1 MNSQVETTIRN
12 YYPTGTFDNVN
23 RALVK
28 GSDRKLYPH
37 NPASDY
43 VSRFSDVPNGYLGCC
58 FSSNLFQ
65 VCPKTNFPKK
75 KIKFFQDL

>member
-43 VSRFSDVPNGYLGCC
+43 VSRFSDGINGYLGCC
-58 FSSNLFQ
+58 CSTHLFQ
-65 VCPKTNFPKK
+65 VCPK
-75 KIKFFQDL
+75 KIIPETKRKFFQDI